1 MGQDNTVPRRI
12 NNAEGVLGQ
21 LMQSQGPGVVEK
33 WANPSDIGVDYGLSF
48 IGTVTGIAGA
58 PNFQCSN
65 LIGFGD
71 DFFKD
76 YWSYVVRDAGG
87 AGAAPQGEMLEC
99 TGYDSATGDFTVA
112 AYTAAIAVGDKVLL
126 IHPAIA
132 SLINTTYGLSALK
145 TLIDAIET
153 KLDTPAT
160 FKADVSTLETDT
172 NPKVMGR
179 TQIVVEAIDLDNTA
193 IGTYH
198 TLIGTTQNVII
209 ESLIF
214 RCTRDLSG
222 DAGFTGISLQTDDTT
237 NQVFVSQA
245 DGVKA
250 NLTADSQL
258 AWTGAILLK
267 VGQYIDFSVYGGAV
281 ANLESLCDIVV
292 TYRAV
297 VSGGYLA

>member
-1 MGQDNTVPRRI
+1 MAVKKTKYDILVELLTDWEDGGRLDLLLDAIKAVTD
-12 NNAEGVLGQ
+12 VL
-21 LMQSQGPGVVEK
+21 P
-33 WANPSDIGVDYGLSF
+33 D
-48 IGTVTGIAGA
+48 
-58 PNFQCSN
+58 
-65 LIGFGD
+65 
-71 DFFKD
+71 
-76 YWSYVVRDAGG
+76 GG
-87 AGAAPQGEMLEC
+87 ALTTIQTDLDNPDQYKA
-99 TGYDSATGDFTVA
+99 DVA
-112 AYTAAIAVGDKVLL
+112 ALALEATLTAIKGAGWSDENL
-126 IHPAIA
+126 
-132 SLINTTYGLSALK
+132 TTIDA
-145 TLIDAIET
+145 LIDAIKAVT
-153 KLDTPAT
+153 DALPVFPADP
-160 FKADVSTLETDT
+160 ADESDLEAAITAAHAITDALVDS
-172 NPKVMGR
+172 KVMGR
-179 TQIVVEAIDLDNTA
+179 TQIVVEPIDLDNTA
-193 IGTYH
+193 IGTYN

-245 DGVKA
+245 EGVKA